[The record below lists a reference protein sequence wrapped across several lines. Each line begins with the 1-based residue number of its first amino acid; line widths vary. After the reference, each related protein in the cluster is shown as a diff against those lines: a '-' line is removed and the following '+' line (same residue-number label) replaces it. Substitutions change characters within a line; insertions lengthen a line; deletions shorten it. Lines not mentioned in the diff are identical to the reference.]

1 MSAYLRCGVLLLA
14 VLLGACEGERPEPAP
29 RSAPAPTVPEQPAPP
44 LPAEPPV
51 EPPAARE
58 QAPALPETRPKAP
71 ADRSAETPAAPAE
84 PVPSTPAPA
93 SVARP
98 APRPAAE
105 RPAAPPPP
113 AVPAAPLDLSV
124 PRELVE
130 NFQLSDPLPPAP
142 ALLPPLFAPQPET
155 PQAFE
160 LGGRLI
166 TSERADDEDSG
177 SWHGVEGAELQLRF
191 RR

>member
-29 RSAPAPTVPEQPAPP
+29 RSAPAPTVPEPPAPP
-44 LPAEPPV
+44 LPAEPPS
-51 EPPAARE
+51 ARE
-58 QAPALPETRPKAP
+58 EVPALPETRPKAP

-84 PVPSTPAPA
+84 PVPAPA
-93 SVARP
+93 SVA
-98 APRPAAE
+98 RPAAE
-105 RPAAPPPP
+105 RPAAPPSP

>member
-44 LPAEPPV
+44 LPAEPPA
-51 EPPAARE
+51 ESPAARE
-58 QAPALPETRPKAP
+58 EVPALPETRPKAP

-84 PVPSTPAPA
+84 PVPAPA